1 AIFYL
6 NAEGRMQQ
14 QQGAPQ
20 PDQLAE
26 ILGPR

>member
-1 AIFYL
+1 
-6 NAEGRMQQ
+6 EGRMQQ

-20 PDQLAE
+20 RVQLAE